1 MCLLWHHLQYWADLA
16 VLHRSV
22 MVVAAI
28 ADADL
33 PPVHPAAAAAAI
45 AVMAGAS
52 IIRLA
57 RSAPSGA
64 VTGILARVSA
74 RSVAAVP
81 RRASIALES
90 IPGSGA
96 RASHTKRKD
105 RGTAVCGV
113 HAEAAAAGL
122 YLLGHCIAVLAAI
135 LAHLR
140 LRATATLSLQLY
152 DVTAVI
158 VMSSNIAHPVMGEG
172 TLLQG
177 LTSTAI
183 L

>member
-122 YLLGHCIAVLAAI
+122 YLLAAI

-140 LRATATLSLQLY
+140 LRATAKLSLQLY